1 MGKTTRVL
9 IVDDHH
15 VVVDGIRS
23 ALDTAPEF
31 ECIGA
36 VHDGLEAVNAVKSQ
50 RPDMV
55 TMDISMPRLDG
66 LGAAEQITAWDNS
79 IQICIFTMYAEKSYV
94 VSAFKAGIPG
104 YVLKE
109 EPISDL
115 ILALRSIRGGGTF
128 YSKKVREILKDHVE
142 ELELGDAKGVKEVED
157 GISKLSNREKE
168 VFVLLADGMTPKG
181 IGKRLG
187 ISPKTA
193 ETHKYN
199 IMDKLKFHSVAELTK
214 LAIKK
219 ELIEV

>member
-1 MGKTTRVL
+1 MEQTTRVL

-23 ALDTAPEF
+23 ALDAAPEF

-36 VHDGLEAVNAVKSQ
+36 VHDGQEAVDAVKSQ
-50 RPDMV
+50 RPDMI
-55 TMDISMPRLDG
+55 TMDISMPRLNG
-66 LGAAEQITAWDNS
+66 LEAVEQIKAWDDS
-79 IQICIFTMYAEKSYV
+79 IQICIFTMYADAAYV

-109 EPISDL
+109 EPISEL
-115 ILALRSIRGGGTF
+115 ILALKAIREGGTF
-128 YSKKVREILKDHVE
+128 YSQKVREVLRNHLED
-142 ELELGDAKGVKEVED
+142 LELGDAKGVKEVED
-157 GISKLSNREKE
+157 EISKLSNREKE
-168 VFVLLADGMTPKG
+168 VFVLLADGMTPKE